1 VRILYLSRE
10 PHPSFRP
17 DIATLF
23 GRCLPQHGVVSDMVA
38 LQEGEPAAWPAGRA
52 LTRTGH
58 GKLGR
63 LLARW
68 RVALD
73 LFPLARKK
81 DYDAVQVRDRIV
93 GALIGLLAARRAGLP
108 FFYWMSLPFPDAWQD
123 LGRGAEA
130 NSASRLGRL
139 RWKIRGELAAL
150 ILYRIVLPRADH
162 IFVQSAAMRTLL
174 AGKGLPAAKMTP
186 VPMGVALP
194 ENVEAIAPADD
205 PRLQGREVL
214 VYLGALERMRHPE
227 VMIAAMVDIAKQ
239 HPDALLV
246 LVGDTQNP
254 GERAWLENEIARHG
268 MGGHV
273 VITGWMP
280 PAQAW
285 RYLRAATV
293 GLSPF
298 PRSRTLEVASPTK
311 VCEYLAYGVPV
322 VANDQ
327 PDQAALL
334 AQTGGG
340 LCVPLTAQGF
350 AQGVLALLADPA
362 KARAMAEQ
370 GRARIGGLRSY
381 DVLAM
386 QLAAQYRK
394 LLGRGV
400 DGQPCA
406 DDALEAR
413 RTAGAAK

>member
-23 GRCLPQHGVVSDMVA
+23 GRCLPQHGVASDMVA
-38 LQEGEPAAWPAGRA
+38 LHEGAEDGWPAGRA
-52 LTRTGH
+52 LTRRGS
-58 GKLGR
+58 GKAGR

-73 LFPLARKK
+73 LFRLARQPE
-81 DYDAVQVRDRIV
+81 YDAVQVRDRIL

-123 LGRGAEA
+123 LGRGTEA

-139 RWKIRGELAAL
+139 RWQWRGNLAAF

-174 AGKGLPAAKMTP
+174 ASKGLPAENMTP

-194 ENVEAIAPADD
+194 DALDTIAPSDD
-205 PRLQGREVL
+205 PRLQGRKVL

-227 VMIAAMVDIAKQ
+227 VMIEAMVDIKRD

-246 LVGDTQNP
+246 LVGDSQNP
-254 GERAWLENEIARHG
+254 GERAWLESEIDRLGVRQHAL
-268 MGGHV
+268 
-273 VITGWMP
+273 ITGWMAP
-280 PAQAW
+280 QQAW
-285 RYLRAATV
+285 RYLRAATI

-311 VCEYLAYGVPV
+311 VCEYLAYGIPV

-334 AQTGGG
+334 EQTGGG

-350 AQGVLALLADPA
+350 AQGVCALLADPQR
-362 KARAMAEQ
+362 ARAMARQ
-370 GRARIGGLRSY
+370 GRARIGQLRSY
-381 DVLAM
+381 DVLAQ
-386 QLAAQYRK
+386 QLAAQYRR
-394 LLGRGV
+394 LLGRGA
-400 DGQPCA
+400 DGGLRA
-406 DDALEAR
+406 AR
-413 RTAGAAK
+413 GVAEGAAP

>member
-1 VRILYLSRE
+1 MSRE

-23 GRCLPQHGVVSDMVA
+23 GRCLPQHGVASDMVA
-38 LQEGEPAAWPAGRA
+38 LHEGAEAPWPAGKALVRRGQGRA
-52 LTRTGH
+52 
-58 GKLGR
+58 GR

-68 RVALD
+68 RVAFD
-73 LFPLARKK
+73 LFRLARQPG
-81 DYDAVQVRDRIV
+81 YDAVQVRDRIG

-123 LGRGAEA
+123 LGRGTEA

-139 RWKIRGELAAL
+139 RWQWRGNLAAF

-174 AGKGLPAAKMTP
+174 AGKGLPAENMTP

-194 ENVEAIAPADD
+194 EALNDIAPSDD
-205 PRLQGREVL
+205 PRLQGRKVL

-227 VMIAAMVDIAKQ
+227 VMIEAMVDIKRA

-246 LVGDTQNP
+246 LVGDSQNP
-254 GERAWLENEIARHG
+254 GERAWLESEIDRLGVREHAL
-268 MGGHV
+268 
-273 VITGWMP
+273 ITGWMAP
-280 PAQAW
+280 QQAW
-285 RYLRAATV
+285 RYLRAATI

-334 AQTGGG
+334 EQTGGG

-350 AQGVLALLADPA
+350 AQGVCALLADPQRA
-362 KARAMAEQ
+362 QAMAQQ
-370 GRARIGGLRSY
+370 GRDRIGRLRSY
-381 DVLAM
+381 DVLAE
-386 QLAAQYRK
+386 QLAAQYRR
-394 LLGRGV
+394 LLGRGA
-400 DGQPCA
+400 DGAQTRGST
-406 DDALEAR
+406 AR
-413 RTAGAAK
+413 GTAESAAP